1 MHAGLFV
8 FLFSGGI
15 AQQSIPCQ
23 QVFMQS
29 AKNSQTTWANVEC
42 TEISLLI
49 QQWIK
54 ALFDFSRKQNVH
66 SIDISAVMLFFTKYT
81 IEIWIGCYLY
91 LEVFIFG
98 RRLIYHVFTQAFM
111 CSKKWTMANI
121 LSIKIIHESVSY
133 CFYLLAFQCDNEND
147 DSSMGKEIPC
157 LQSGVIKQ

>member
-29 AKNSQTTWANVEC
+29 VKNSQTTWANVEC

-54 ALFDFSRKQNVH
+54 ALFDFSRNQNVH
-66 SIDISAVMLFFTKYT
+66 SNDVSAVMLFF
-81 IEIWIGCYLY
+81 
-91 LEVFIFG
+91 
-98 RRLIYHVFTQAFM
+98 
-111 CSKKWTMANI
+111 
-121 LSIKIIHESVSY
+121 
-133 CFYLLAFQCDNEND
+133 FY
-147 DSSMGKEIPC
+147 
-157 LQSGVIKQ
+157 

>member
-29 AKNSQTTWANVEC
+29 VKNSQTTWANVEC

-66 SIDISAVMLFFTKYT
+66 SIDISAVMLFFTTYT
-81 IEIWIGCYLY
+81 IEI
-91 LEVFIFG
+91 
-98 RRLIYHVFTQAFM
+98 
-111 CSKKWTMANI
+111 
-121 LSIKIIHESVSY
+121 
-133 CFYLLAFQCDNEND
+133 
-147 DSSMGKEIPC
+147 
-157 LQSGVIKQ
+157 